1 MLHVMDRLEDLLNE
15 NDDASDAGGS
25 APLESVVESAPVD
38 DIIVDEDAMVDHTLL
53 GVRGQEREWY
63 VAGVL
68 IPTCVVPRVLIP
80 T

>member
-38 DIIVDEDAMVDHTLL
+38 DIIVDDDATGM
-53 GVRGQEREWY
+53 RGQEREWY
-63 VAGVL
+63 RGWSFDSFMCVA
-68 IPTCVVPRVLIP
+68 
-80 T
+80 